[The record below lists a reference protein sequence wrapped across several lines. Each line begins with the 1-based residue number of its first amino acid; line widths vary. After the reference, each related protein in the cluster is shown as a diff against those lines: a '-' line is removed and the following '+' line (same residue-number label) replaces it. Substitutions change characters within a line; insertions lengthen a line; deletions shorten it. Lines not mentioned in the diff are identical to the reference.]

1 MFATFLAVV
10 IVGCLIGEER
20 CQKIGLFLILL
31 ALIGIVCAECG

>member
-1 MFATFLAVV
+1 MFATFLAIV

-20 CQKIGLFLILL
+20 CQKIGLFLVLL

>member
-1 MFATFLAVV
+1 MFATFLAIV